1 MSAIFGIELM
11 EPEERAETIRM
22 INPYNFVNIKPPIVR
37 DRKFNK
43 KGGRSYDK
51 IETAPKA
58 KYIPTIIRKATSS
71 RPEINYLL
79 FSDMDIFGLVYTT

>member
-1 MSAIFGIELM
+1 
-11 EPEERAETIRM
+11 M

-37 DRKFNK
+37 DRKSNK

-58 KYIPTIIRKATSS
+58 KYIPTIIRKATS
-71 RPEINYLL
+71 RKAGDKL
-79 FSDMDIFGLVYTT
+79 FAIQ